1 MKNVTS
7 LIKSWALPD
16 RTQERSQLTVRINF
30 DLWAK
35 LQALKEIYP
44 KRSVNDMVAD
54 ILHAGVDEIVEA
66 LPVYSRTMTRIEAEE
81 AAYHEQCELSD
92 YLGSKV
98 TEGPGINFQFAYS
111 RILSEKTEPE
121 SKTDEAA

>member
-16 RTQERSQLTVRINF
+16 RTQDRAQLTVRIDF

-44 KRSVNDMVAD
+44 KRSVNDMVTD
-54 ILHAGVDEIVEA
+54 ILRVGVDEIIEA
-66 LPVYSRTMTRIEAEE
+66 LPVYSRTMSQLEAEE
-81 AAYHEQCELSD
+81 QAHYEGCNVAD
-92 YLGSKV
+92 YLGSKI
-98 TEGPGINFQFAYS
+98 TEGPAVSFQFAYS
-111 RILSEKTEPE
+111 RFLSEKTESE